1 MSLAPGTRLGP
12 YEIVSILGA
21 GGMGE
26 VCRARDTRLDRTVAV
41 KALPA
46 EKLPDEERKRR
57 FLAEARAVSAL
68 NHPNIVSIHDLATA
82 NGADFLVLEYV
93 PGKALEDA
101 IPKKGLRLNE
111 ALRYAIQI
119 ADALAAAHAADIVHR
134 DLKPGN
140 VMVTP
145 NGTVK
150 LLDFGLA
157 KLMERDAWRSG
168 DATGMVATVEGTI
181 AGTVSYMSPE
191 QAEAKPLDARSDIF
205 SFGSVLYE
213 MLTGQRAFQGDSP
226 MATSHS
232 NQSMTMVK
240 LFFSRRTATERS
252 GRCLPPVGLNPRFSR
267 TCYSGTSCPPRTAF
281 TSRSALSKGIPF
293 RSSTSRLGRCG
304 HSARR
309 HGRPPTV

>member
-1 MSLAPGTRLGP
+1 
-12 YEIVSILGA
+12 
-21 GGMGE
+21 
-26 VCRARDTRLDRTVAV
+26 
-41 KALPA
+41 
-46 EKLPDEERKRR
+46 
-57 FLAEARAVSAL
+57 VSAL

-213 MLTGQRAFQGDSP
+213 MLTGQRAFQGLRW
-226 MATSHS
+226 
-232 NQSMTMVK
+232 Q
-240 LFFSRRTATERS
+240 R
-252 GRCLPPVGLNPRFSR
+252 
-267 TCYSGTSCPPRTAF
+267 
-281 TSRSALSKGIPF
+281 
-293 RSSTSRLGRCG
+293 
-304 HSARR
+304 
-309 HGRPPTV
+309 

>member
-1 MSLAPGTRLGP
+1 
-12 YEIVSILGA
+12 
-21 GGMGE
+21 
-26 VCRARDTRLDRTVAV
+26 
-41 KALPA
+41 
-46 EKLPDEERKRR
+46 
-57 FLAEARAVSAL
+57 VSAL

-181 AGTVSYMSPE
+181 AGTVSYI
-191 QAEAKPLDARSDIF
+191 ARSKPRPSRWTRAPIF
-205 SFGSVLYE
+205 SASALCS
-213 MLTGQRAFQGDSP
+213 TKCSPDSGP
-226 MATSHS
+226 SKVSDGNVERGPHPTETRSCSSGTETVPTATSMS
-232 NQSMTMVK
+232 ASSGPV
-240 LFFSRRTATERS
+240 SR
-252 GRCLPPVGLNPRFSR
+252 C
-267 TCYSGTSCPPRTAF
+267 
-281 TSRSALSKGIPF
+281 
-293 RSSTSRLGRCG
+293 
-304 HSARR
+304 H
-309 HGRPPTV
+309 